1 MLGTVAEAGLAWLV
15 LGPLGW
21 RWLLAL
27 SSLPLFLLT
36 LLFPLL
42 PESPFF
48 LASIGRT
55 ASAQQVLEQVARA
68 NSKPLPKVIPS
79 TTMPPSCMLTLIC
92 TARGVSMSPSSCRS
106 NEQTSVA
113 QSSWK
118 PSFHL

>member
-1 MLGTVAEAGLAWLV
+1 MQSFWMLGTVAEAGLAWLV

-48 LASIGRT
+48 LASVGRT
-55 ASAQQVLEQVARA
+55 ASAQQVLERAARA
-68 NSKPLPKVIPS
+68 NGRSLPKVIQF
-79 TTMPPSCMLTLIC
+79 TTILFP
-92 TARGVSMSPSSCRS
+92 A
-106 NEQTSVA
+106 VA
-113 QSSWK
+113 CLRVDSDLQC
-118 PSFHL
+118 